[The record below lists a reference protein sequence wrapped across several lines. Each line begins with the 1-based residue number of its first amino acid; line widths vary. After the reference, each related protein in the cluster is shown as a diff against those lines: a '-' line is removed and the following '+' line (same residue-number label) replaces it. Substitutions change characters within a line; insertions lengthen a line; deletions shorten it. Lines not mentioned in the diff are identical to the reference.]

1 MNNTS
6 SEENHN
12 QDSSTSE
19 EKTASDTS
27 YHFDELPK
35 IIINKNLNLYFVKD
49 FSYVSLTPIIPTNK
63 VDFLFKLY
71 KILESKEEISTKI
84 KNYINKQESKIDK
97 IYMINDIKVHK
108 SRGNITIIDEQFNK
122 KCLLLSKQSKDA
134 MQIIADKIALA
145 LFNNKKIIYKYEKN
159 EQEKLVYVV
168 ANLKID
174 ENISVKSDLFES
186 EKNARNDVN
195 KKIIIKYLPKR
206 LVKEIMNN
214 IIKNTNLEDKIKF
227 EKKERYE
234 KHLLEAGNDRKL
246 LNKKRNLTIEEFS
259 QRLPY
264 YNMLQI
270 KKKKLSKNV
279 NISLDE
285 ENENFFV
292 NTSGTP
298 LNEIL
303 LGDPNIVDNHLRDF
317 KYTPFKLF
325 EMIRDSEKT
334 RGVDLRIEY
343 SSINDKNLSV
353 KFLAVIISQ
362 KLGIKVEGYGNS
374 KEEAGNKCSLNL
386 LTILFKNTFRTYHL
400 LHDYFEHKNKRYLD
414 IILKTENEAENGR
427 KKSKYNRKKKSSKIE
442 NKTVDNNNNIK
453 NDNFI
458 ESIQRSQFA
467 NWKNYSNKRSKII
480 DDDEYWYSKEK
491 SISIKNKKILNDYNG
506 NELAQQNY
514 NENKNSQ
521 KSSNESQESC
531 FKFDFEQANDSE
543 FINNTSNSDINIIT
557 NLNNY
562 RSSDSYN
569 TDEMEV
575 FKNSGLGLSSSNYS
589 MTNGSK
595 KK

>member
-1 MNNTS
+1 M
-6 SEENHN
+6 
-12 QDSSTSE
+12 
-19 EKTASDTS
+19 
-27 YHFDELPK
+27 PK

-71 KILESKEEISTKI
+71 KIPESKEEISTKI

-159 EQEKLVYVV
+159 EQEKMVYVV

-195 KKIIIKYLPKR
+195 KKIIIKYLHKR

-334 RGVDLRIEY
+334 RGVDLRIEF

-414 IILKTENEAENGR
+414 IILKNENEDENGR
-427 KKSKYNRKKKSSKIE
+427 KKGKYNRKKKSNKIE
-442 NKTVDNNNNIK
+442 NKTVDNNNKK

-458 ESIQRSQFA
+458 ESIQRSQCA
-467 NWKNYSNKRSKII
+467 NWKNYSYKRSKII

-514 NENKNSQ
+514 NENKSGQ

-562 RSSDSYN
+562 HSSDSSN
-569 TDEMEV
+569 TDEIED
-575 FKNSGLGLSSSNYS
+575 FKNSGLGLSASNYS

>member
-1 MNNTS
+1 M
-6 SEENHN
+6 
-12 QDSSTSE
+12 
-19 EKTASDTS
+19 
-27 YHFDELPK
+27 
-35 IIINKNLNLYFVKD
+35 
-49 FSYVSLTPIIPTNK
+49 
-63 VDFLFKLY
+63 
-71 KILESKEEISTKI
+71 
-84 KNYINKQESKIDK
+84 
-97 IYMINDIKVHK
+97 
-108 SRGNITIIDEQFNK
+108 
-122 KCLLLSKQSKDA
+122 
-134 MQIIADKIALA
+134 
-145 LFNNKKIIYKYEKN
+145 
-159 EQEKLVYVV
+159 VYVV

-214 IIKNTNLEDKIKF
+214 IIKNTNLEDRIKF
-227 EKKERYE
+227 DKKERYE

-334 RGVDLRIEY
+334 RGVDLRIEF

-414 IILKTENEAENGR
+414 IILKTENEAENG
-427 KKSKYNRKKKSSKIE
+427 KKKGKYNRKKKSSKIE
-442 NKTVDNNNNIK
+442 NKTVDNNNIK

-491 SISIKNKKILNDYNG
+491 SISIKNKKILNDFNG
-506 NELAQQNY
+506 NELSQQNY

-562 RSSDSYN
+562 RSSDSSN
-569 TDEMEV
+569 TDEMED
-575 FKNSGLGLSSSNYS
+575 FKNSGLGLSASNYS